1 MTSRTFTASLKP
13 ALTTEQIESL
23 GNQLKGVATFLAIT
37 HDKDTNEETGELVEP
52 HTHLYFDY
60 STPRKITTIANL
72 LNVDANFV
80 EVVRNKKMF
89 IRYLTHL
96 DNPEKAQY
104 PPFEVYTN
112 SGIDYSQMILG
123 SQMTNSEILDF
134 VYQGRTLDLIDS
146 VPTHKL
152 AAIQRLAHYES
163 NNRLSKQ
170 VNAIALQVEELTKLT
185 TSVYEM
191 ANKFAAIVNPTIE
204 SLTEG
209 FKEIATAIKEGT
221 RAIQVRQAISKRQ

>member
-13 ALTTEQIESL
+13 ALTTAQIDSL
-23 GNQLKGVATFLAIT
+23 GSQLKGLATFLAIT
-37 HDKDTNEETGELVEP
+37 HDKDINEETGELVEP
-52 HTHLYFDY
+52 HTHLYFEY

-72 LNVDANFV
+72 LNIETNFI
-80 EVVRNKKMF
+80 EIVRNKKMF
-89 IRYLTHL
+89 VRYLTHL

-112 SGIDYSQMILG
+112 NGLTYSQMIMG
-123 SQMTNSEILDF
+123 GQMTNTEILEF

-146 VPTHKL
+146 VPTYKL

-170 VNAIALQVEELTKLT
+170 VNAIAEQLEELTKLT
-185 TSVYEM
+185 TGVYEM
-191 ANKFAAIVNPTIE
+191 ANKFVNIVNPTIE

-209 FKEIATAIKEGT
+209 YKEIANAIKEGT
-221 RAIQVRQAISKRQ
+221 RAIQVKRAMNKR